1 MRITLAS
8 LVLLLAAEAA
18 EAQKTDS
25 VWIRN
30 GDHITGEIK
39 SLSRALLEY
48 STDDLGTIYI
58 EWDKVERITSPATF
72 EVQLIS
78 GKKFY
83 GPLGLAPAGLVVVEA
98 DTLLLREIVGIA
110 PIKGSLLARLS
121 GYFDLGFSYQK
132 AHETVQLTTGT
143 KVMYRGTLVETT
155 FELTTFIEDRDDAVE
170 TSRLSTGLTERFLF
184 GERWSAGLGIGFDR
198 NDELDLAG
206 RVRIIGF
213 GSRAL
218 AQSNHID
225 FRASGGL
232 MVTRE
237 RYFSSD
243 TTSHGFEGVVTV
255 EFNAFRYDRPK
266 LSASVKSQAFPSFT
280 VKGRIRLQNDLR
292 VSYELVKD
300 FMLTATLFDAYDNK
314 PQAVG
319 APKNDFGTTL
329 AISWS
334 FGD

>member
-1 MRITLAS
+1 MHAL
-8 LVLLLAAEAA
+8 LVGLFFLLGARAV

-58 EWDKVERITSPATF
+58 EWDNVERITSPATF
-72 EVQLIS
+72 EVQLTS

-83 GPLGLAPAGLVVVEA
+83 GPLGLAPDGLVVVET
-98 DTLLLREIVGIA
+98 DTLPLRAIVEIA

-132 AHETVQLTTGT
+132 AHETLQLTTGT

-155 FELTTFIEDRDDAVE
+155 FEFSTFIEDRDDAAE

-184 GERWSAGLGIGFDR
+184 GERWSAGVGVGFDR

-206 RVRIIGF
+206 RGRIIAF
-213 GSRAL
+213 GSRTL

-237 RYFSSD
+237 RYFSTD
-243 TTSHGFEGVVTV
+243 TTSHGFEGVVIA

-266 LSASVKSQAFPSFT
+266 LSASIKSQAFPSFT

>member
-1 MRITLAS
+1 MRIVLPS
-8 LVLLLAAEAA
+8 LVLLLAADAA

-110 PIKGSLLARLS
+110 PIKGSLLARLN
-121 GYFDLGFSYQK
+121 GYFDLGFSFQK

-155 FELTTFIEDRDDAVE
+155 FELTTFIEDRDDAAE

-184 GERWSAGLGIGFDR
+184 AERWSAGLGIGFDR

-206 RVRIIGF
+206 RGRIIGF
-213 GSRAL
+213 GSRTL

-225 FRASGGL
+225 FRASGGV

-280 VKGRIRLQNDLR
+280 VKGRLRLQNDLR

>member
-1 MRITLAS
+1 
-8 LVLLLAAEAA
+8 
-18 EAQKTDS
+18 
-25 VWIRN
+25 
-30 GDHITGEIK
+30 
-39 SLSRALLEY
+39 
-48 STDDLGTIYI
+48 
-58 EWDKVERITSPATF
+58 
-72 EVQLIS
+72 
-78 GKKFY
+78 
-83 GPLGLAPAGLVVVEA
+83 
-98 DTLLLREIVGIA
+98 VGIA
-110 PIKGSLLARLS
+110 PIKGSVLARLS
-121 GYFDLGFSYQK
+121 GYLDLGFSFQK

-143 KVMYRGTLVETT
+143 KVMYRGTLMETT
-155 FELTTFIEDRDDAVE
+155 FELTTFVEDRDDAAE

-184 GERWSAGLGIGFDR
+184 GERWSAGLGVGFDR

-206 RVRIIGF
+206 RARIIGF
-213 GSRAL
+213 GSRTL

-243 TTSHGFEGVVTV
+243 TTSHGFEGVVTA

-280 VKGRIRLQNDLR
+280 VQGRIRLQNDLR
-292 VSYELVKD
+292 VSYELIKD

-319 APKNDFGTTL
+319 APKNDFGTTF
-329 AISWS
+329 AISWT